1 MNINKYGYLRLNY
14 LKEYKKGL
22 YESLLIKGKLEE
34 HLFSVSVDSVKQFE
48 ILINNFIKKDEKLSE
63 KNKGNNQME
72 WVKLMNNYKNCAEEI
87 ILKEI
92 VYK

>member
-1 MNINKYGYLRLNY
+1 MIKMNINKYGYLRLNY

-63 KNKGNNQME
+63 KIK
-72 WVKLMNNYKNCAEEI
+72 EI
-87 ILKEI
+87 IKWNG
-92 VYK
+92 